1 LHFCFADNPSRHF
14 HNNKRQMNN
23 RIGRATLVAVL
34 LGTLAIG
41 AYWYWSPFLAMR
53 DMQAAAK
60 AKDADTFNTHVDYP
74 RVRDSLKGQLS
85 ARMTAEMANRGG
97 SKHAF
102 EALGAMLGMAMV
114 DKMVDAMVRPEVVM
128 RGMENGKFGVR
139 HSSDAG
145 ATATTEDTKWV
156 FVRQS
161 ADKLIAFPEGAT
173 GANEEQVSIVF
184 ERSGFANWKVTELR
198 MPALTPKAG
207 T

>member
-1 LHFCFADNPSRHF
+1 
-14 HNNKRQMNN
+14 MNN
-23 RIGRATLVAVL
+23 RIGKATLVAVF
-34 LGTLAIG
+34 LGILAIG

-60 AKDADTFNTHVDYP
+60 AKDADTFNTHIDYP

-85 ARMTAEMANRGG
+85 ARMTAEMASRSG
-97 SKHAF
+97 SKNAF

-114 DKMVDAMVRPEVVM
+114 DKMVDAMVRPEMVM

-139 HSSDAG
+139 PSSEAG
-145 ATATTEDTKWV
+145 ASATAEDTKWV

-161 ADKLIAFPEGAT
+161 ADKLIAFPERAS
-173 GANEEQVSIVF
+173 GANDDKVGIVF
-184 ERSGFANWKVTELR
+184 ERSGFANWKVTELQ
-198 MPALTPKAG
+198 MPALNPKAG